1 MVHTHIAFAGSD
13 GMTCVS
19 SGWVGDQL
27 VVSTPSQKF
36 AEAPKF
42 GTLILVADMTGFLN
56 ERIRDRVQR
65 MLVPSLN

>member
-19 SGWVGDQL
+19 SAWVGDQQ
-27 VVSTPSQKF
+27 VVSTPPQKF
-36 AEAPKF
+36 AEAPEA

-65 MLVPSLN
+65 LCVPQSN